1 MVRSSIAVIALLYE
15 FSVIIT
21 FQHLHLLNGNL
32 IQLYQSLALRQA
44 LVDEHGIEV
53 FHVRKAN
60 QLIDCCIVAYVA
72 LLVSI
77 RLSPLLGSHAEHS
90 HIEHI
95 CLIGI
100 DDACL
105 LRCHLFG
112 DDIAL
117 DGIGVNP
124 LVDFGEFPLGRPS

>member
-1 MVRSSIAVIALLYE
+1 MVRSSITVVALLYE
-15 FSVIIT
+15 FSVITT

-32 IQLYQSLALRQA
+32 IQLYQSLALGQA
-44 LVDEHGIEV
+44 LVDEHGIDV
-53 FHVRKAN
+53 FHIRKTN
-60 QLIDCCIVAYVA
+60 QLIDCCIVAYIT
-72 LLVSI
+72 LLLGI
-77 RLSPLLGSHAEHS
+77 RLSPLLGSQAKHS

-117 DGIGVNP
+117 DSISVNP
-124 LVDFGEFPLGRPS
+124 IVDFGEFPLGRPS